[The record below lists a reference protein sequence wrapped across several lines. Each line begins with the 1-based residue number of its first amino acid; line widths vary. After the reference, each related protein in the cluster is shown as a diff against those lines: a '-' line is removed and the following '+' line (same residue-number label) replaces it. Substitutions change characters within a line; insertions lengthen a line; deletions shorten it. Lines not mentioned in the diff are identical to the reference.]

1 MGADEWIGNVGRDG
15 MERESEREKGNAQ
28 KINLQGV
35 YSVYFLG
42 APHYGCAT
50 VFRDATVICDQNKI
64 SMSWFDL
71 NFYGILCEDLSR
83 YLFK

>member
-1 MGADEWIGNVGRDG
+1 

-64 SMSWFDL
+64 SMS
-71 NFYGILCEDLSR
+71 
-83 YLFK
+83 